1 MDVTRRTAAR
11 LQRAARA
18 MPNRWHGRAAILAL
32 KEAGY
37 AHWKQME
44 WMGFYFQFLCEKTF
58 ADILDMPGPKHG
70 RTEFD
75 AFGSIP
81 WDFKTHAANTTS
93 HRVIAND
100 TEAIEKAVAQHGYYG
115 LILAIGWVEYNDEE
129 LTFKQW
135 HDALK
140 GGKSDYE
147 LKRIE
152 RGAMSRRRK
161 TEFNLAEIHFIRLD
175 RQALHAC
182 GGSFQKGFRNA
193 DGQLRRAKVTVNI
206 QLLPDASVIATER
219 F

>member
-1 MDVTRRTAAR
+1 MD
-11 LQRAARA
+11 
-18 MPNRWHGRAAILAL
+18 
-32 KEAGY
+32 
-37 AHWKQME
+37 
-44 WMGFYFQFLCEKTF
+44 GFLFPIPAEKTF
-58 ADILDMPGPKHG
+58 VDILEMPGPKYG

-81 WDFKTHAANTTS
+81 WDFKAHAANTTS
-93 HRVIAND
+93 HRHQVIAND
-100 TEAIEKAVAQHGYYG
+100 TEAVEKAVAQYGYYG
-115 LILAIGWVEYNDEE
+115 LILAIGLVEYDDEE
-129 LTFKQW
+129 QTFNQW

-152 RGAMSRRRK
+152 RGAMPRRRK
-161 TEFNLAEIHFIRLD
+161 TEFSLAEIQFIRLD

-182 GGSFQKGFRNA
+182 GGSFQEGFRNA
-193 DGQLRRAKVTVNI
+193 DGQPRRNKVKVNI

>member
-1 MDVTRRTAAR
+1 MPGLWDGREAV
-11 LQRAARA
+11 LA
-18 MPNRWHGRAAILAL
+18 M

-58 ADILDMPGPKHG
+58 ADILEMPGPRYG

-81 WDFKTHAANTTS
+81 WDFKAHAANTTG
-93 HRVIAND
+93 HQVITND
-100 TEAIEKAVAQHGYYG
+100 AKAVEKAVAQHGYYG
-115 LILAIGWVEYNDEE
+115 LILAIGFVEYNDEE
-129 LTFKQW
+129 RTFKQW

-140 GGKSDYE
+140 GGQSDYE

-152 RGAMSRRRK
+152 SGALSRRRK
-161 TEFNLAEIHFIRLD
+161 TEFRLAEIHFIRLD

-193 DGQLRRAKVTVNI
+193 DGRPRRDKVTVNI
-206 QLLPDASVIATER
+206 QLLPDASVIASER